1 MTALLRQL
9 LELHTWRAFDVS
21 NDGRVLAGHDG
32 SGSVQLAELKDGVV
46 RALTALPGSCSGRYL
61 GPDTVVVQHD
71 EGGDENWQ
79 LSLLDLD
86 RDMPAG
92 LADLRPLVR
101 APGVMNTLLDVL
113 PTRVIYSTNRRNR
126 VDFDVVVHD
135 VETGAETLVWDGGGM
150 TSEVTVSDTGRVA
163 VCVVSDVAMSAWV
176 LLVEPDGSRREL
188 TPRDEP
194 GRHEGLAW
202 LPDGRLA
209 VTTDRG
215 RDTTAVVYLDVD
227 ADSREIA
234 AEDDVYDVTGWP
246 SPDGTRLLVE
256 TSADGQS
263 RLSLRSSTGVTEV
276 ELPSAGVCSFPMPA
290 PRWAP
295 DSESAVL
302 SFSAPG
308 VPADILLL
316 DGSDGALRQVAD
328 STEALD
334 GLTLV
339 EPQSVHIP
347 TGDGEQ
353 VPCFVYRPASPTGS
367 AVVIIHGGPEGQST
381 RTFNPIV
388 QALVGEGHT
397 VLVPNV
403 RGSTGYGRRWYSLD
417 DGPLR
422 LDSVEDL
429 AALHDFLP
437 SIDVDPTRAALW
449 GGSYGGYMVLAG
461 LAFQPY
467 RWAAGVDI
475 VGISS
480 LVTFLENTSP
490 YRRAAR
496 EREYGW
502 LATDRAMLEA
512 ASPLSRIDDIRA
524 PVLAIHGA
532 NDPRV
537 PLSEAQQLKASL
549 TERGVPCEL
558 LVYDDEGHGLAK
570 RPNRL
575 DAYPKAL
582 AFLAEHLSAL

>member
-1 MTALLRQL
+1 MTALLRRL

-21 NDGRVLAGHDG
+21 SDGRVLAGHDG
-32 SGSVQLAELKDGVV
+32 SGSVQLVEVTNGDV
-46 RALTALPGSCSGRYL
+46 RALTALPGACSGRYL
-61 GPDTVVVQHD
+61 GPDTIVVQHD

-86 RDMPAG
+86 RDAPAG

-113 PTRVIYSTNRRNR
+113 PDRVVYSTNRRNR

-135 VETGAETLVWDGGGM
+135 VATGEETVVWDGGGM
-150 TSEVTVSDTGRVA
+150 TSEVTVSDAGRAA
-163 VCVVSDVAMSAWV
+163 VSVVSDVAMSAWV
-176 LLVEPDGSRREL
+176 LLVEPDGSRRDL
-188 TPRDEP
+188 TPRAEP

-209 VTTDRG
+209 VTTDRD
-215 RDTTAVVYLDVD
+215 RDTTAVIYLDVD
-227 ADSREIA
+227 TGDREIV
-234 AEDDVYDVTGWP
+234 AEDAAYDVTGWP
-246 SPDGTRLLVE
+246 SPDGVRLLVE
-256 TSADGQS
+256 TSVDGQS
-263 RLSLRSSTGVTEV
+263 QLPIRSASGVTRV
-276 ELPSAGVCSFPMPA
+276 ELPGAGVCSFPMPA

-295 DSESAVL
+295 DSGFAVL

-316 DGSDGALRQVAD
+316 DAAAGALSQVAD
-328 STEALD
+328 STQALA
-334 GLTLV
+334 GLQLV
-339 EPQSVHIP
+339 EPDSTRVP
-347 TGDGEQ
+347 TGDGER
-353 VPCFVYRPASPTGS
+353 VPCFVYRPTSPTGS
-367 AVVIIHGGPEGQST
+367 AVLIIHGGPEGQST

-422 LDSVEDL
+422 LNSVEDL

-437 SIDVDPTRAALW
+437 TIGVDPTRAALW

-461 LAFQPY
+461 LAFQPE

-537 PLSEAQQLKASL
+537 PLSEAQQLQASL
-549 TERGVPCEL
+549 TERGVPCDL

-582 AFLAEHLSAL
+582 AFLAEHLST